1 MNHPSVSGAP
11 SDVSAK
17 IEPDK
22 RWVGS
27 LLCCLSALVTT
38 IVIVM
43 AASFLTSTDNRN
55 IAQGNSPGI
64 NSPGINSMEPADEA
78 VSD

>member
-38 IVIVM
+38 VIIVM
-43 AASFLTSTDNRN
+43 VATFLASTNDRD
-55 IAQGNSPGI
+55 IAQGGSPGI
-64 NSPGINSMEPADEA
+64 DRMAPADGG
-78 VSD
+78 VSH